1 MENRP
6 APVDSSSLPLPLLEE
21 FSQLLE
27 KEKMLLELQYMEKI
41 QDADSWRD
49 KYSRL
54 VDRLSIAAVKENTV
68 ASANIA
74 DSTSTPDVRPIQSLL
89 MELNDCDNMI
99 KISTRDLTVD
109 TIKRIQKYLKEH
121 GNIKQF
127 VATHCSV
134 LSVDGLAQLCSIS
147 SILAIDLSANSLVS
161 PFEAD
166 LVRSMQVRAV
176 RVQLAMLLL
185 LLQLYM
191 MRMKMMLKT

>member
-68 ASANIA
+68 ASAIIA

-89 MELNDCDNMI
+89 MELNERDNMI

-109 TIKRIQKYLKEH
+109 AIKRIQKYLKEH

-127 VATHCSV
+127 VATHCNV

-185 LLQLYM
+185 QLYM